1 MKKNVSNTGNK
12 QQKEA
17 AKLKKQLRRVM
28 SQKQI
33 ELYLQYAES
42 EEALA
47 VLFVKKHLP
56 DARGFWIDI
65 LETDAPEEYRE
76 TKLEFRQVTCAL
88 YPRKLQPEY
97 PPRQA
102 HISGRTYL
110 QICRAITWKTA
121 HYDIARQNQEGVLG
135 RLFVLNGYKEPNAN
149 GYGEYCFLSVREL
162 LSE

>member
-1 MKKNVSNTGNK
+1 MKKNVSKIESN
-12 QQKEA
+12 QKKETA
-17 AKLKKQLRRVM
+17 ELEKQLASVM
-28 SQKQI
+28 SPKMIKQ
-33 ELYLQYAES
+33 YLRYAKS
-42 EEALA
+42 KTAFA
-47 VLFVKKHLP
+47 VLFVKKYLP
-56 DARGFWIDI
+56 SACDYWIDI
-65 LETDAPEEYRE
+65 LEADAPEKYRE
-76 TKLEFRQVTCAL
+76 TKLEFWQVRCAL

>member
-28 SQKQI
+28 SQEQI
-33 ELYLQYAES
+33 ELYLQYANS
-42 EEALA
+42 VEAYA
-47 VLFVKKHLP
+47 VLFVKKYLP
-56 DARGFWIDI
+56 SACDYWIDI
-65 LETDAPEEYRE
+65 LEADAPEEYRE
-76 TKLEFRQVTCAL
+76 TELEFWQVRCAL

-121 HYDIARQNQEGVLG
+121 HYDIARQKQEGVLG
-135 RLFVLNGYKEPNAN
+135 RLFVLNGYKEPNVN